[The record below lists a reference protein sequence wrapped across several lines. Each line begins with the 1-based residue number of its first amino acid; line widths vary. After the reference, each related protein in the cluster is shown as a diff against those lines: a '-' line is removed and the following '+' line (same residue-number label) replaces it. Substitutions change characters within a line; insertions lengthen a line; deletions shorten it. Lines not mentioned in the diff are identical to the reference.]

1 MKYALVIGNNK
12 YNDPKLAQLQ
22 TPQADAQALARVLK
36 SKRIG
41 GFDEVVLLNNQTDAQ
56 IRRAISAFLA
66 NKKPDDLVL
75 LYFSGHGVLDGRGN
89 LFLALKNT
97 DVSALNA
104 TAISSSFLS
113 YEMDNCRSRRQIL
126 ILDCCHSGAFAR
138 GAKAG
143 VQKAVTESTFE
154 GSGSGRVVLTAS
166 DATQF
171 AFEGDQVIPQA
182 ETKYSV
188 FTHFLLEGLKTGK
201 ADRNRDGKIS
211 LDEWYDYC
219 YASVTAE
226 TPGQVPHKWS
236 YHQQG
241 EIIIA
246 QNPFP
251 PQPTEP
257 SDLRAMLD
265 QKQLEFQQHSLL
277 LDSDELKVIANEL
290 KRKKLELLETDKRL
304 ILLSAAVHDEGRN
317 WLGICGK
324 PALDWLREA
333 YRNRKLPLRA
343 HLGAVRLL
351 GQEEDEQTFTDLLN
365 MVGRN
370 SSPDEL
376 EMGLN
381 FLAHFIHRSP
391 AAPAL
396 TWKLRRLLFPRMI
409 RIASDETA
417 PMRARLNRGIIF
429 LVPICFAMLFG
440 ALAVTDSGLDLW
452 SDLPTWLIFSAS
464 GIVLGLAF
472 AWVTATLAVMRGIL
486 PEPVMKMTALFIG
499 SLVGTVLF
507 TFLTGF
513 EDVWIVSAAGG
524 VLVAGTHLLSLWK
537 RHRAWA
543 YLSLPVAVITAAL
556 VYGFSA
562 SAELAGKIGETLSAT
577 LFAGGYTYL
586 AAKISEVRN
595 AHN

>member
-1 MKYALVIGNNK
+1 MGMKYALVIGNNK

-41 GFDEVVLLNNQTDAQ
+41 GFDEVILLNNQTDAQ

-97 DVSALNA
+97 DVGALNA

-138 GAKAG
+138 GAKAAT
-143 VQKAVTESTFE
+143 QKAVTEATFE
-154 GSGSGRVVLTAS
+154 GGGSGRVVLTAS

-219 YASVTAE
+219 YAGVMAE

-246 QNPFP
+246 ENPFP
-251 PQPTEP
+251 PQPPEP
-257 SDLRAMLD
+257 SDLRTMLN
-265 QKQLEFQQHSLL
+265 QKQLEFQQHGLL
-277 LDSDELKVIANEL
+277 LDRDELKVIASEL
-290 KRKKLELLETDKRL
+290 KRTKLELQETEKRL
-304 ILLSAAVHDEGRN
+304 ILLSAVVYDEGQN
-317 WLGICGK
+317 WLGICGAS
-324 PALDWLREA
+324 ALEWLRSA
-333 YRNRKLPLRA
+333 YRNRKLPLKAR
-343 HLGAVRLL
+343 LGAVRLL
-351 GQEEDEQTFTDLLN
+351 GQEGDKPTFTDLMG

-370 SSPDEL
+370 SAPE
-376 EMGLN
+376 EVKMGLD
-381 FLAHFIHRSP
+381 FLSHFVHRSP
-391 AAPAL
+391 ALPAL
-396 TWKLRRLLFPRMI
+396 PWRFRRLLFTRML

-417 PMRARLNRGIIF
+417 PMRARINRGVI
-429 LVPICFAMLFG
+429 LLAPICFAVLFG
-440 ALAVTDSGLDLW
+440 AFAVTDSGLNLL

-464 GIVLGLAF
+464 GILLGLAF
-472 AWVTATLAVMRGIL
+472 AWVNTTLAVMRGPL
-486 PEPVMKMTALFIG
+486 PAAAMKIMALFAG

-513 EDVWIVSAAGG
+513 EDVWIACAVGGALLSA
-524 VLVAGTHLLSLWK
+524 VHLLSLSK
-537 RHRAWA
+537 PQRAWT
-543 YLSLPVAVITAAL
+543 YLPLPVAVATAAL
-556 VYGFSA
+556 AYGFSV
-562 SAELAGKIGETLSAT
+562 SGDLPSRIGGALSAA
-577 LFAGGYTYL
+577 LFAGGYAYL
-586 AAKISEVRN
+586 AAASSNGLRS
-595 AHN
+595 

>member
-12 YNDPKLAQLQ
+12 YNDSKLAQLQ

-75 LYFSGHGVLDGRGN
+75 IYFSGHGVLDGRGN

-97 DVSALNA
+97 DVGALNA

-143 VQKAVTESTFE
+143 AQKAVTESTFE

-171 AFEGDQVIPQA
+171 AFEGNQVIPQA

-201 ADRNRDGKIS
+201 ADRNRDGQIS

-219 YASVTAE
+219 YAGVTAE

-251 PQPTEP
+251 PQPPEP
-257 SDLRAMLD
+257 SDVRAMLD
-265 QKQLEFQQHSLL
+265 QKQLEFQQHGLL
-277 LDSDELKVIANEL
+277 LDRDELKVLASEL
-290 KRKKLELLETDKRL
+290 KRAKLELLETDKRL
-304 ILLSAAVHDEGRN
+304 ILLSAAAHDEGQN
-317 WLGICGK
+317 WLGMCGK
-324 PALDWLREA
+324 PALEWVRQA
-333 YRNRKLPLRA
+333 YRSRKLPLKAR
-343 HLGAVRLL
+343 LGAVRLL
-351 GQEEDEQTFTDLLN
+351 GQEGDEQTFPELLS

-370 SSPDEL
+370 SSPDEV
-376 EMGLN
+376 EMGLD
-381 FLAHFIHRSP
+381 FLAHFIYRSP
-391 AAPAL
+391 VTPAL
-396 TWKLRRLLFPRMI
+396 PWKLRRLLFPRLI
-409 RIASDETA
+409 RIASAETA
-417 PMRARLNRGIIF
+417 HMRARLNRGIML

-440 ALAVTDSGLDLW
+440 ALATTDSGLDLL

-464 GIVLGLAF
+464 GIVLGLSF
-472 AWVTATLAVMRGIL
+472 AWITTTLAVMRGFL
-486 PEPVMKMTALFIG
+486 PAPVMKPMAFLAA
-499 SLVGTVLF
+499 SLAGTVLF

-513 EDVWIVSAAGG
+513 EDVWIASAASG
-524 VLVAGTHLLSLWK
+524 VLLAGTHLLFIWK
-537 RHRAWA
+537 RQRAWV
-543 YLSLPVAVITAAL
+543 YLPLPLAVTTGVL

-562 SAELAGKIGETLSAT
+562 SAELAGKIGEALSAA
-577 LFAGGYTYL
+577 LFAGGYAYL
-586 AAKISEVRN
+586 AATVTQLRN